1 MSTAT
6 TASTTVTTTADA
18 TANKLYGRR
27 PAPGVRGGVLPH
39 AAFRSDILKYICE
52 HCGFVFDEDE
62 FIPGMGL
69 PEGSGFYDLP
79 DDWVCPLCG
88 AAKDDFL
95 PSE

>member
-1 MSTAT
+1 M
-6 TASTTVTTTADA
+6 
-18 TANKLYGRR
+18 
-27 PAPGVRGGVLPH
+27 
-39 AAFRSDILKYICE
+39 LKYICE

-79 DDWVCPLCG
+79 DDWSCPLCG

>member
-1 MSTAT
+1 
-6 TASTTVTTTADA
+6 
-18 TANKLYGRR
+18 
-27 PAPGVRGGVLPH
+27 VRGGVLPH

-79 DDWVCPLCG
+79 DDWSCPLCG